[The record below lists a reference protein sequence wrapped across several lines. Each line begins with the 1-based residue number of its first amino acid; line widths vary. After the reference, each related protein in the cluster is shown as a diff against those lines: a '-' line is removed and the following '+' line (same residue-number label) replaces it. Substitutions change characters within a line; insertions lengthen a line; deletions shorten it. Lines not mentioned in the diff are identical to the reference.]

1 MSKKRRK
8 TQEEEEQAYQEIVEN
23 STSTASLKNS
33 IKVTIKCKSEN
44 QKKLTKKKK
53 S

>member
-44 QKKLTKKKK
+44 QKN
-53 S
+53 